1 MLVWLLA
8 EMNGTS
14 SDGLRRLS
22 CKYTKNA
29 RTQRP
34 QCVGLSTGHR
44 RHIPSQCQ
52 AHMQR
57 YSFRSRNHDA
67 QRYGRHSHYAV
78 AGKKICGK
86 QNTDKKRKEKQPEQH
101 TSMHWEKSEQTV
113 ALKSSPSLRWCSSG
127 HSPPLSPKTLK
138 HVSDEIHKHKQKRIE
153 KMKEKRKAIW
163 WASSKTRLKFREARK
178 HAASMRP
185 STSAGS
191 SASVAGA

>member
-1 MLVWLLA
+1 MCGTVDRPSASYPFTKSGPYATKQLPQPKSRRSAVW
-8 EMNGTS
+8 ETQP
-14 SDGLRRLS
+14 LRR
-22 CKYTKNA
+22 
-29 RTQRP
+29 
-34 QCVGLSTGHR
+34 
-44 RHIPSQCQ
+44 
-52 AHMQR
+52 
-57 YSFRSRNHDA
+57 
-67 QRYGRHSHYAV
+67 GR
-78 AGKKICGK
+78 KKICGK

-138 HVSDEIHKHKQKRIE
+138 HVSDEIHKHKQKKTE
-153 KMKEKRKAIW
+153 KMKEKSKAIW